1 MPRERLSE
9 VKSTI
14 EYEKKAMLSS
24 VEYHCLTR
32 CFFAPQSKM
41 LVQVNHYYDTHKYEL
56 NDMDIT
62 CRIREKDGTYEA
74 TVKSHAQERKDCCIE
89 KSREAKD
96 QFDTSLFKDMNVTYQ
111 GNLTTIRKVL
121 HLTSE
126 LRIMFDINFY
136 LDFIDYELEVEYDG
150 DNERLAEI
158 EIRELSE
165 ILLKENLITSQS
177 DFCKRFESSKSKSKR
192 FFERKRALYK

>member
-1 MPRERLSE
+1 M
-9 VKSTI
+9 I

-24 VEYHCLTR
+24 AEYHCLTR

-41 LVQVNHYYDTHKYEL
+41 VVQVNHYYDTHTYEF
-56 NDMDIT
+56 NDMNIT
-62 CRIREKDGTYEA
+62 CRIREKDGTYKA
-74 TVKSHAQERKDCCIE
+74 TIKSHSRNAEDCSVE
-89 KSREAKD
+89 NSREVND
-96 QFDTSLFKDMNVTYQ
+96 QFDTTLFKDMNVTYQ

-150 DNERLAEI
+150 DNEQLAEI
-158 EIRELSE
+158 EICKLSD
-165 ILLKENLITSQS
+165 ILLKQNLISSQS
-177 DFCKRFESSKSKSKR
+177 DFCKRFKNSKSKSKR